1 MCTASC
7 SPSPPASCSSPRWRS
22 RYERM
27 PMTARDRGVVY
38 EVNLD
43 VEAAAIDAFRVWL
56 HAHVAEI
63 RALPGFLGA
72 RVFDV
77 VDPEPAGGRVALC
90 VQYRLRDTAALEDY
104 LREHAPRMRAD
115 GLARFGGRFVASRRV
130 MAVSPPAGD

>member
-1 MCTASC
+1 
-7 SPSPPASCSSPRWRS
+7 
-22 RYERM
+22 
-27 PMTARDRGVVY
+27 MTARDRGVVY